1 MALVVEQHCG
11 ADGDRVLVRTVTDLG
26 RKVRQFDVELVS
38 VVGFGHEREATRRA
52 FAERPQSLGFA
63 VTVGELRV
71 TLMRVLERGGAETAK
86 PDSMGSYRLTGD
98 CSLSCMHV
106 GARRPGPHEPFRT
119 LCLLRGGAGRPIS
132 PGDDDRQGTPE

>member
-98 CSLSCMHV
+98 CSPLSCMHV
-106 GARRPGPHEPFRT
+106 GARRPRSARALPDVVPTSRRRWETNQP
-119 LCLLRGGAGRPIS
+119 GR
-132 PGDDDRQGTPE
+132 